1 MHSNV
6 TNTSTKQFKENITME
21 EIIQEDMIVP
31 NPDIEKVDVAA
42 HEDLERFF

>member
-1 MHSNV
+1 LS
-6 TNTSTKQFKENITME
+6 ITGL
-21 EIIQEDMIVP
+21 DP